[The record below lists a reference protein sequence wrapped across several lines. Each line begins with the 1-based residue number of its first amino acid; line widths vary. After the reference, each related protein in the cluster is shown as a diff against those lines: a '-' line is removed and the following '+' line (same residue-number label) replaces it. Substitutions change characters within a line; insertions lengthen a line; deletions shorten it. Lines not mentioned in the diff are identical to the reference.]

1 MKKFTKVLSLLLAA
15 ILVLGCFAGCGT
27 TGDDQKTPGEATGK
41 AMPAIAKE
49 DLKIGVIHIGNPADG
64 AGYSYAHDKGIVAM
78 QKELGLADSQ
88 IVRQNNVADY
98 ETAASDKAIETLLDA
113 GCNVIFGTS
122 WGYMTSM
129 KKYAEEYP
137 EVIFSHCSG
146 NTNNGKNMNNYFGKI
161 YQARYLAGIAAGLK
175 TESDKIGY
183 VAAMPV
189 ENAEVTGGIDA
200 FALGVKSVNPEAKVY
215 VKVTNTWF
223 DLNLEKTAA
232 VSLLDMGC
240 DVIAQHQDTA
250 QPQLAAQERG
260 KWGVGYNSDMAKEA
274 PDAVLTSVIWN
285 WGVYYTAAVKDIV
298 AGTWKCE
305 NYFDGMKEG
314 LVDVTPATA
323 NCAPGTAEKIAEAK
337 DKIVSGEL
345 EVFAGPI
352 KDNADNEKVAAGD
365 VLSDQIIAKELNWY
379 VDNVVVAE

>member
-352 KDNADNEKVAAGD
+352 KDNAGNEKVAAGD
-365 VLSDQIIAKELNWY
+365 VLSDRIIAKELNWY